1 MFSNC
6 RQKIDNIPVAV
17 KVTLLYTLF
26 ITMIS
31 ILALSFIIEYTG
43 DLRISQEKI
52 DLQKHVINIAK
63 HVEPFANFDDGIY
76 MIHYDREGDYIEGLF
91 PSGFPDDIPFD
102 EDDVQALHY
111 ERQNFLYYDMRLTGS
126 KTHGEW
132 LRGIVPVD
140 HIYDGSRVMV
150 RATRLALPFFFLITI
165 AGGYYIIK
173 RGFRPVEEISR
184 TVRSI
189 GEERDLSKRIKLSQ
203 GGDEI
208 HQMAATF
215 NEMLEKIED
224 AILREKRFSSDV
236 SHELRTPVSIIM
248 SESEYGKDY
257 TTSIEE
263 AKAGFTSIFTQS
275 QRMSQLINQLL
286 ELARIHNPEDIPMLP
301 FDVSALAAEI
311 AAQTKAILAAANT
324 GCRFTADVTPGL
336 TLVGN
341 APLLR
346 RAIMNL
352 IENARKFTDNE
363 IRFTLTQRE
372 EHIRFTV
379 EDNGPGIA
387 AAELPHIWNRLYQ
400 TDAARSS
407 DRSGLGLGL
416 ALVQLITRA
425 HGGKVWAESAPGQGS
440 VFYLEL

>member
-6 RQKIDNIPVAV
+6 RQKIDNLPVTI

-26 ITMIS
+26 ITGIS
-31 ILALSFIIEYTG
+31 VLALSFIIQYTG

-63 HVEPFANFDDGIY
+63 HVEPFANFNEGIY
-76 MIHYDREGDYIEGLF
+76 MVHYDREGYYIEGLF
-91 PSGFPDDIPFD
+91 PPGFPDDISFD

-111 ERQNFLYYDMRLTGS
+111 DRQNFLYYDMRLTGS

-150 RATRLALPFFFLITI
+150 RAIRLALPFFFFLTI

-189 GEERDLSKRIKLSQ
+189 GEERDLSKRIKISH

-224 AILREKRFSSDV
+224 AILREKRFSADV
-236 SHELRTPVSIIM
+236 SHELRTPVSVIM

-257 TTSIEE
+257 IASLDE
-263 AKAGFTSIFTQS
+263 AKAGFASIFAQS

-301 FDVSALAAEI
+301 LDISALAAEI
-311 AAQTKAILAAANT
+311 AAQTKAVLSGPA
-324 GCRFTADVTPGL
+324 GCRFTADITPGL
-336 TLVGN
+336 TVIGN
-341 APLLR
+341 GPLLR

-352 IENARKFTDNE
+352 IENARKFTAGE
-363 IRFTLTQRE
+363 IRFTLAQRE
-372 EHIRFTV
+372 GHVCFSV
-379 EDNGPGIA
+379 QDNGPGIA
-387 AAELPHIWNRLYQ
+387 ADDLPHIWDRLYQ
-400 TDAARSS
+400 TDAARSCE
-407 DRSGLGLGL
+407 RPGLGLGL

-425 HGGKVWAESAPGQGS
+425 HGGKVWAKSAPGQGS
-440 VFYLEL
+440 IFYLEL